1 MSLIFMCLLF
11 MLNLYNIFCIYNKH
25 FNIRKPINEEPKTD
39 CILSGKNMINIFLRL
54 GTRQECPIFLLLVNI
69 DGVLARDIMQE
80 K

>member
-1 MSLIFMCLLF
+1 
-11 MLNLYNIFCIYNKH
+11 
-25 FNIRKPINEEPKTD
+25 
-39 CILSGKNMINIFLRL
+39 MINIFLRL